1 MTEKDIRRLSRSDLL
16 EMLIDQS
23 EELNRVRDELKE
35 TQLQLASANK
45 KLEDKRIVLNQ
56 AGSIADAALQINGI
70 FDIAQNSAKQYLDNL
85 RDLCARQETLCD
97 EMEIETQE
105 KVGRLLIEAEQRCA
119 KMESDAKL
127 RCAEMIKKAQAEVDA
142 SWDQIHEKLDAYYEH
157 HIGVKELLSILMPL
171 YKQEDNS

>member
-56 AGSIADAALQINGI
+56 AGSIADAALQIGEV
-70 FDIAQNSAKQYLDNL
+70 L
-85 RDLCARQETLCD
+85 RRASPAHRGCAR
-97 EMEIETQE
+97 
-105 KVGRLLIEAEQRCA
+105 RC
-119 KMESDAKL
+119 
-127 RCAEMIKKAQAEVDA
+127 
-142 SWDQIHEKLDAYYEH
+142 
-157 HIGVKELLSILMPL
+157 G
-171 YKQEDNS
+171 